1 MKKGFDFEPIYN
13 EKYLKN
19 KTKSYARKTNTSFH
33 DNGIPKEGFLSIC
46 LSVISIDSFFR
57 IGRSYHPQLFQTN
70 INNCHKKK
78 ITRYINDNLEISS
91 DDSEQ
96 EAPDEKVHKE

>member
-46 LSVISIDSFFR
+46 LSVISIDSFFK
-57 IGRSYHPQLFQTN
+57 IGRSYHPQLF
-70 INNCHKKK
+70 
-78 ITRYINDNLEISS
+78 
-91 DDSEQ
+91 
-96 EAPDEKVHKE
+96 